1 MRIASV
7 LISVSLTVVVACGHG
22 HDGYATLQDC
32 FDEHTIVE
40 ALPIRESIVVCCL
53 DHSIDGVSPSCGDT
67 EADCVDHVD
76 AELDSSISL
85 SEIEAACTDYIDEL

>member
-7 LISVSLTVVVACGHG
+7 LIFVSLTMVAACGHD

-32 FDEHTIVE
+32 YDEHTMVE
-40 ALPIRESIVVCCL
+40 ALPIRESIIVCCL
-53 DHSIDGVSPSCGDT
+53 DHPIDGEAPSCGDT

-76 AELDSSISL
+76 AELDPSISL
-85 SEIEAACTDYIDEL
+85 GEIEAACTDYIDEL